1 MMPFGLKNAPA
12 TFMDLM
18 NSIFFDVLDSF
29 VVVYLDDILVYSN
42 SLEEHS
48 NHPRIVLGKLEKQG
62 LVVNRRKCLFGASSI
77 EYLGH
82 IIGNGTISVD
92 KKNVEAVN
100 SWPSPQN
107 VSQVKSFLG
116 LINYFRKFIHKI
128 SIVTKPLTDLLQ
140 DNVEFI

>member
-1 MMPFGLKNAPA
+1 
-12 TFMDLM
+12 MDLM
-18 NSIFFDVLDSF
+18 NSIFLDVLDSF

-48 NHPRIVLGKLEKQG
+48 NHPRIVLGKFEKQG